1 MRWPTALILLLMLV
15 GLPLGSWYYLQTGLD
30 YRLQTRAEMKDY
42 ALVPGF
48 TLLNDNDSLVS
59 QNRFQ
64 DGLVVGYFFS
74 EPQAEIYGNTL
85 ARLHGQYDER
95 DDIFFLAFN
104 PDTSAAGRSRM
115 LAFAQQYQLADPEQC
130 FFLSGTE
137 DELQSL
143 AAACKLPFEEHQ
155 MSLTDNALL
164 FFADSLIVR
173 GYYDMRRPDELKRLI
188 RHVTYNIPLKKE
200 KELIFQREKEK

>member
-1 MRWPTALILLLMLV
+1 MAHGPHSVTDAGRPAARLLVLPANRPGLSPADQGGDERLCPGAWLYPPERQRQPGEPEPFSGRPGGGLLL
-15 GLPLGSWYYLQTGLD
+15 
-30 YRLQTRAEMKDY
+30 
-42 ALVPGF
+42 
-48 TLLNDNDSLVS
+48 
-59 QNRFQ
+59 
-64 DGLVVGYFFS
+64 S